1 MDNQVKIIIDK
12 LEKANI
18 SAIKKY
24 ITNMSQLIGNS
35 LALTILDPRY
45 KSDYNTLIH
54 EYTQLSKELP
64 GVKIEGFYV
73 SQYLHSDVRDNVN
86 KFTKNYMGDQK
97 MTVEKAADG
106 QRLFKQNGEVRI
118 AIITNKT
125 GMVTAVDF
133 ANPGEKRPH
142 QRVSVN
148 SAGNIQV
155 IRHFDTKTKL
165 PISDEYVDTEL
176 VPQLIVHFDERGL
189 RSDYQLIG
197 WDEPVIYDEVGL
209 YEQWFD
215 RIIAPD
221 DYIINLN
228 RHYDVL
234 FENKHDVKKVFLM

>member
-12 LEKANI
+12 LENTDI

-24 ITNMSQLIGNS
+24 VANMSQLIGNS

-45 KSDYNTLIH
+45 KGDYNTLIH
-54 EYTQLSKELP
+54 EYEQLSKELP

-86 KFTKNYMGDQK
+86 KFTKNYIGNQK
-97 MTVEKAADG
+97 MTVEKTADG
-106 QRLFKQNGEVRI
+106 QRLFKQNDDVRI
-118 AIITNKT
+118 AIITNKA
-125 GMVTAVDF
+125 GHVTAVDF
-133 ANPGEKRPH
+133 AKPGEKRPH

-148 SAGNIQV
+148 SSGNIQV

-165 PISDEYVDTEL
+165 PLMDEYVDTEL

-189 RSDYQLIG
+189 RSDYQLVG
-197 WDEPVIYDEVGL
+197 WDEPVVYDEVGL

-215 RIIAPD
+215 QIIAPD
-221 DYIINLN
+221 DYVINLN